1 MYNLRYITSV
11 HGKPISTLL
20 KCEAGKFVFD
30 PFKAEIDLLN
40 KISHFRDN
48 NQEQM
53 GESADK

>member
-11 HGKPISTLL
+11 HGKPINALL

-30 PFKAEIDLLN
+30 PFKAKADILN

-48 NQEQM
+48 SQEQT
-53 GESADK
+53 GEPAGK